1 MTKKKGVGRILKLQQ
16 SCLDQRLC
24 LILFGTSELPSMA
37 FALETT
43 YHLNGFDKVCCNAAL
58 LFHND
63 VGAHPKLNGKRW
75 GGPITLVDK
84 YVKLH
89 MD

>member
-1 MTKKKGVGRILKLQQ
+1 
-16 SCLDQRLC
+16 
-24 LILFGTSELPSMA
+24 MA